1 MHTRNVQIILKYIA
15 LFLQTIRANNFTRG
29 PRPFGA
35 GCRRERRRSCG
46 RIAVSVIVQVRAVP
60 TMFGVQP
67 CVQRELHAGVRSAGD
82 VSSEEARPAASGRLR
97 VRDRRTS
104 APPRRSSAPKKS
116 LRADRGDVSRVCVVD
131 FTSSVCRH
139 EDHECARVRR
149 SRNRSYPPRR
159 RDSAMPALGGAE
171 TRNKEG
177 KAGGEREREREE
189 EVARTGASDLTSTDR
204 Q

>member
-1 MHTRNVQIILKYIA
+1 MFK
-15 LFLQTIRANNFTRG
+15 LFSNISLFFYKQFVRTISRVDLD
-29 PRPFGA
+29 FGA

-46 RIAVSVIVQVRAVP
+46 RIAVFVIVQVRAAP

-139 EDHECARVRR
+139 EDHECARV
-149 SRNRSYPPRR
+149 S
-159 RDSAMPALGGAE
+159 E
-171 TRNKEG
+171 TRNRRTAVTPPRQPSEVPRQETKKERQ
-177 KAGGEREREREE
+177 AAREREE